1 MPGRTAHLA
10 TTGGRDKVKTRPRQ
24 NPTAPRI
31 CASRELPIQAK
42 VPVQSASVIGTT
54 RRGGLASSDIV
65 RQANG
70 LLALSSCWRT
80 PPDWPRADT
89 YISKDR
95 CLFVPFT
102 FFPFNHL
109 QMARSTTPFL
119 RIPSIFMGMCGR
131 FFLLYPLPT
140 PHPSGLPH
148 LVTHFSHYCVAWPR
162 PHISGNFLSHTLVP
176 ISKRRPAA
184 GREATFHV
192 QPQPKD
198 V

>member
-24 NPTAPRI
+24 NPNSTKNLRVTRA
-31 CASRELPIQAK
+31 AIQAK